1 MTSAHIFFIPLVLL
15 VGLLLGIVLGRRA
28 ALLQMQEEARRLKRE
43 SDRKNRARP
52 AGSGESAEAAQA
64 PRAPPS

>member
-28 ALLQMQEEARRLKRE
+28 ALLQIQEESRRQKRE

-52 AGSGESAEAAQA
+52 AGSDESAQPAQTPRGA
-64 PRAPPS
+64 PS